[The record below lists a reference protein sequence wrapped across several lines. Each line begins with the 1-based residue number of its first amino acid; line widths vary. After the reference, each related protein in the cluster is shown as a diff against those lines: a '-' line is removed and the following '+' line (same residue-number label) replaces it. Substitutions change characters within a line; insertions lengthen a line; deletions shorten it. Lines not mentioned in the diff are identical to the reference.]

1 MCGICQHPGPQHA
14 VTLGAGRA
22 LPRPGK
28 SAPLCVVQCERCRQ
42 EVRAQR
48 DAGQPA
54 L

>member
-1 MCGICQHPGPQHA
+1 MCGICKHPGPQQVVA
-14 VTLGAGRA
+14 
-22 LPRPGK
+22 
-28 SAPLCVVQCERCRQ
+28 LCVVQCERCRQ